1 MFTIFHLLDSELVEQ
16 QVYEKILEFLTLYK
30 NTENGKWLNKLDLSE
45 IKFYYCNNLDNKKLG
60 SYEPLIANDK
70 IFIKPIDK
78 NLLNRKSI

>member
-30 NTENGKWLNKLDLSE
+30 NTENGKWLNELDLSE
-45 IKFYYCNNLDNKKLG
+45 IQFYYCNNLDNKKLG